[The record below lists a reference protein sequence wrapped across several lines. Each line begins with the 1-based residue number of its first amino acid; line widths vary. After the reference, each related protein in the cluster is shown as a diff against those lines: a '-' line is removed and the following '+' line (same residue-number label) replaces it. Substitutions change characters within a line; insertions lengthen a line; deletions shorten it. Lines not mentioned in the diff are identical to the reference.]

1 MNTTGQTDE
10 NGSLPL
16 VFRQVAGHTAE
27 TSDQLQ
33 VRLFATLKKG
43 R

>member
-1 MNTTGQTDE
+1 MNTTAQTDKS
-10 NGSLPL
+10 GSLPL
-16 VFRQVAGHTAE
+16 VFRKVAGHTPEAGQ
-27 TSDQLQ
+27 QLQ